1 MKFGIISE
9 GPADRLI
16 KRAKKLNP
24 KASIVVIDDNT
35 YKDDIFAVFVFKP
48 FRDKADY
55 FNSLREKEKLH
66 PLSIVDVPLAG
77 MAKQVR
83 SSIRSRIVEVLKEGP
98 AYGYEIYKKY
108 KSRYGGVSLRL
119 IYYHLMK
126 GEKDGLF
133 EVKDVKSSKGDFS
146 WGPSTRRKYYKLKFP
161 V

>member
-1 MKFGIISE
+1 VKFGIISE

-24 KASIVVIDDNT
+24 KASIVVVDDNT
-35 YKDDIFAVFVFKP
+35 YKEDIFAVFVFKP
-48 FRDKADY
+48 FRDRADY
-55 FNSLREKEKLH
+55 FNGLREKAKL
-66 PLSIVDVPLAG
+66 PPFSIVDVPLSGAAG
-77 MAKQVR
+77 QVR
-83 SSIRSRIVEVLKEGP
+83 NSVRSRIVELLKDGP

-108 KSRYGGVSLRL
+108 RSRYGDISLRL
-119 IYYHLMK
+119 VYYHLAK

-133 EVKDVKSSKGDFS
+133 EVKDVKSSKGNFS